1 MNNDQIIVVSVFG
14 AVAVGFVVS
23 KLFRI
28 NRNNEIKKTFNKNLT
43 EETFDLFSKIAN
55 LPKTKHTTTKKT
67 SRGGAIRR
75 LKRSKIRR

>member
-28 NRNNEIKKTFNKNLT
+28 NRNNEIKNTFNRFEPIVSN
-43 EETFDLFSKIAN
+43 A
-55 LPKTKHTTTKKT
+55 
-67 SRGGAIRR
+67 
-75 LKRSKIRR
+75 